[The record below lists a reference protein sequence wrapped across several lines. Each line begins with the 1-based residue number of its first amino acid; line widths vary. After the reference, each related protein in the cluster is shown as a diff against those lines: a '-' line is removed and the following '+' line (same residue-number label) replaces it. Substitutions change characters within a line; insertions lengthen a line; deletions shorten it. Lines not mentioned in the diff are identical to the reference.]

1 MQAKIARNKLL
12 PFVTKPGRYLGHE
25 HNAIVKDWDQT
36 QVHCALI
43 FPDLYEI
50 GMSHQG
56 LQILYHIL
64 NGQDQV
70 LAERSYCPDRDM
82 ERLLQERQSPLTS
95 LESDHA
101 LADFDI
107 LGITLPYE
115 LCYSNIVTI
124 LSLAR
129 IPLWAKDR
137 DESFPLIL
145 GGGSCSMNP
154 EPVADFFDAILLGD
168 GEEALVEITTMV
180 GQAKKNKL
188 SKPELLSQLAT
199 IQGLYIPSFFQPL
212 YTDEGTINEI
222 QALHSDT
229 PHVRRR
235 IVADLS
241 HTEHLKRPLV
251 PNAKI
256 VHDRLGVEIARGCT
270 RGCRFCQ
277 AGIIYRPVRERSPE
291 QILDIARCGL
301 GDSGFDE
308 LALLSLSTGDYS
320 CIEQLIKQLMD
331 NFASDYVSVS
341 MPSMRVG
348 TLTQS
353 VMDQIKRVRKTGFT
367 LAPEAG
373 SERLRRVINKGIT
386 EEDLLTTCR
395 DAFALGWKVM
405 KFYFMIGLPTETDE
419 DIDAIVELAMK
430 AKKEGDKDGRG
441 RHQINVSVGTF
452 VPKPHTPFQWERQ
465 ISIDESK
472 EKIRRIKAALP
483 RTGIN
488 LKWHDPE
495 QSFLEGVFSR
505 GDRRLARLL
514 EAAWKGGA
522 RLDAWSDHFNLNI
535 WQAAGEECGLSFET
549 FLRRRE
555 PDEVLPWQ
563 HLHSGIETAFLQD
576 ELAKA
581 HIEAYTPDCRYHG
594 CQQCGLCDF
603 KKIRPIVHGRKAE
616 DSDEKRP
623 DIPTE
628 ASATPATQ
636 PVPHAATATAADH
649 FKYNVI
655 YSRTGD
661 ICFLGHLEL
670 LQLVFRALRRAGITT
685 HFSQGFNPSPKI
697 SFGLA
702 LPVGTESLAEYF
714 IMDLPAPL
722 KSPQDSV
729 SLLNRELPP
738 GITVQSM
745 ALHSGKVPQ
754 NLQSSF
760 TITCPRPLSPEE
772 ISRIDEFLGRGQFSV
787 TRSRKGKSNTAFD
800 IRPLVTAIIA
810 ETENT
815 LRLELL
821 YTSGLPG
828 VKPIEILTQ
837 VLGMDAET
845 AATSKVL
852 KTGWHSIGV
861 DKADIVG
868 VQPDDIRSK

>member
-1 MQAKIARNKLL
+1 MQVVNKIDRNRLL

-25 HNAIVKDWDQT
+25 YNAILKDWNQAE
-36 QVHCALI
+36 VRCVLI

-64 NGQDQV
+64 NGQEKV

-82 ERLLQERQSPLTS
+82 EKLLLERQSPLTS
-95 LESDHA
+95 LESDHG
-101 LADFDI
+101 LADFDL

-115 LCYSNIVTI
+115 LCYSNIITI
-124 LSLAR
+124 LNLAG
-129 IPLWAKDR
+129 IPLRARDR
-137 DESFPLIL
+137 DESWPLIL

-168 GEEALVEITTMV
+168 GEEAIVEVAAMI
-180 GQAKKNKL
+180 GQAKADKL
-188 SKPELLSQLAT
+188 TRPELLKRLAT
-199 IQGLYIPSFFQPL
+199 IKGIYIPSFFQPR
-212 YTDEGTINEI
+212 YTDTGAIDEI
-222 QALHSDT
+222 RAVHENV
-229 PHVRRR
+229 PHIQRR
-235 IVADLS
+235 IVSDLS
-241 HTEHLKRPLV
+241 ATSHLKRPLV
-251 PNAKI
+251 PNGKI
-256 VHDRLGVEIARGCT
+256 VHDRLGIEIARGCT

-331 NFASDYVSVS
+331 TFASDYVSVS

-405 KFYFMIGLPTETDE
+405 KFYFMIGLPTETMD
-419 DIDAIVELAMK
+419 DIDAITELAMK

-441 RHQINVSVGTF
+441 RRQINVSLGTF
-452 VPKPHTPFQWERQ
+452 VPKPHTPFQWEPQ
-465 ISIDESK
+465 ISIDESR
-472 EKIRRIKAALP
+472 EKIRRIKSSLP

-488 LKWHDPE
+488 LKYHDPE

-505 GDRRLARLL
+505 GDRRLAGLL

-522 RLDAWSDHFNLNI
+522 RLDAWSDHFDLNI
-535 WQAAGEECGLSFET
+535 WQAAGVECGLSLDT
-549 FLRRRE
+549 FLRRRDPSE
-555 PDEVLPWQ
+555 ILPWQ
-563 HLHSGIETAFLQD
+563 HLHSGIETTFLQD

-581 HIEAYTPDCRYHG
+581 HAEAYTPDCRYHG

-603 KKIRPIVHGRKAE
+603 KTVKPIVQGKKKGENGEVASE
-616 DSDEKRP
+616 LQAA
-623 DIPTE
+623 IP
-628 ASATPATQ
+628 ASPTTLTSQTIQTPA
-636 PVPHAATATAADH
+636 AGH

-670 LQLVFRALRRAGITT
+670 LQLVFRALRRAGIITN
-685 HFSQGFNPSPKI
+685 FSQGFNPSPKI

-722 KSPQDSV
+722 TSPADTV
-729 SLLNRELPP
+729 TLLNRQLPP
-738 GITVQSM
+738 GLTVQSV

-754 NLQSSF
+754 SLQSSY
-760 TITCPRPLSPEE
+760 TITCPRPVSQAEL
-772 ISRIDEFLGRGQFSV
+772 SRIEVFLKQEQFLL
-787 TRSRKGKSNTAFD
+787 TRIRKGKKSGFD
-800 IRPLVTAIIA
+800 IRPLVVAIIP
-810 ETENT
+810 ETANT
-815 LRLELL
+815 IRLELL
-821 YTSGLPG
+821 YTSSLPG
-828 VKPIEILTQ
+828 VKPVEILTQ
-837 VLGMDAET
+837 ILQMDAET
-845 AATSKVL
+845 AATCKVL
-852 KTGWHSIGV
+852 KTAWHSI
-861 DKADIVG
+861 KEEESA
-868 VQPDDIRSK
+868 

>member
-1 MQAKIARNKLL
+1 MQAKTERSKLL

-25 HNAIVKDWDQT
+25 YNAIVKDWDQT
-36 QVHCALI
+36 LVRCALI

-64 NGQDQV
+64 NGQDKV

-82 ERLLQERQSPLTS
+82 EKLLLERNSPLTS

-124 LSLAR
+124 LSLAG

-168 GEEALVEITTMV
+168 GEEALLEITTLV
-180 GQAKKNKL
+180 GRIKGDNV
-188 SKPELLSQLAT
+188 SKAELLSQLAA
-199 IQGLYIPSFFQPL
+199 IKGLYIPSFYQPH
-212 YTDEGTINEI
+212 YSDQGTLSEI
-222 QALHSDT
+222 RALKDDAS
-229 PHVRRR
+229 HVRRR

-241 HTEHLKRPLV
+241 RIDHLKQPLV
-251 PNAKI
+251 PNGKI

-291 QILDIARCGL
+291 QIMNIASSGL
-301 GDSGFDE
+301 ADSGFDE

-320 CIEQLIKQLMD
+320 CIEPLLKQLMD
-331 NFASDYVSVS
+331 TFASDYISVS

-405 KFYFMIGLPTETDE
+405 KFYFMIGLPTETEE
-419 DIDAIVELAMK
+419 DIDAIAALAMK
-430 AKKEGDKDGRG
+430 AKKEGDRYGRG
-441 RHQINVSVGTF
+441 RRQINVGVGTF

-465 ISIDESK
+465 ISIEESR
-472 EKIRRIKAALP
+472 ERIRRIKGAMP
-483 RTGIN
+483 RSGIN
-488 LKWHDPE
+488 LKYHDPE

-505 GDRRLARLL
+505 GDRRLAKLL
-514 EAAWKGGA
+514 ESAWKGGA
-522 RLDAWSDHFNLNI
+522 RLDGWSEHFDLDI
-535 WQAAGEECGLSFET
+535 WRAAGVECGLSLDT
-549 FLRRRE
+549 FLRQRE
-555 PDEVLPWQ
+555 PDEILPWQ
-563 HLHSGIETAFLQD
+563 HLHSGIETAFLQE

-581 HIEAYTPDCRYHG
+581 HEEAYTPDCRYHG

-603 KKIRPIVHGRKAE
+603 KEIKPIVQGKKAE
-616 DSDEKRP
+616 ECGEKKA
-623 DIPTE
+623 DQPTT
-628 ASATPATQ
+628 SPANQT
-636 PVPHAATATAADH
+636 VNESSTAGEEGH

-722 KSPQDSV
+722 KSAEDSAV
-729 SLLNRELPP
+729 LLNSQLPP
-738 GITVQSM
+738 GLTVQSV

-754 NLQSSF
+754 NLQSSY
-760 TITCPRPLSPEE
+760 TVTCPRPLSVEE
-772 ISRIDEFLGRGQFSV
+772 ISRIDEFLGREEFPLC
-787 TRSRKGKSNTAFD
+787 RIRKGKKSVFD
-800 IRPLVTAIIA
+800 IRPLVATIVLETA
-810 ETENT
+810 TS
-815 LRLELL
+815 LSLELL
-821 YTSGLPG
+821 YTSSLPG
-828 VKPIEILTQ
+828 VKPIEILTH
-837 VLGMDAET
+837 VLKMDIET

-852 KTGWHSIGV
+852 KTAWHSLEE
-861 DKADIVG
+861 DTK
-868 VQPDDIRSK
+868 

>member
-1 MQAKIARNKLL
+1 MQVVNKIDRNRLL

-25 HNAIVKDWDQT
+25 YNAILKDWNQAE
-36 QVHCALI
+36 VRCALI

-64 NGQDQV
+64 NGQDKV

-82 ERLLQERQSPLTS
+82 EKLLLERQSPLTS
-95 LESDHA
+95 LESDHG
-101 LADFDI
+101 LAEFDL

-115 LCYSNIVTI
+115 LCYSNIITI
-124 LSLAR
+124 LNLAG
-129 IPLWAKDR
+129 IPLRARDR
-137 DESFPLIL
+137 DESWPLIL
-145 GGGSCSMNP
+145 AGGSCSMNP

-168 GEEALVEITTMV
+168 GEEAIVEVAAMI
-180 GQAKKNKL
+180 GQAKADKL
-188 SKPELLSQLAT
+188 TRPELLKRLAT
-199 IQGLYIPSFFQPL
+199 IKGIYIPSFFQPR
-212 YTDEGTINEI
+212 YTDTGAIDEI
-222 QALHSDT
+222 RAVHENV
-229 PHVRRR
+229 PHIQRR
-235 IVADLS
+235 IVSDLS
-241 HTEHLKRPLV
+241 ATSHLKRPLV
-251 PNAKI
+251 PNGKI
-256 VHDRLGVEIARGCT
+256 VHDRLGIEIARGCT

-331 NFASDYVSVS
+331 TFASDYVSVS

-405 KFYFMIGLPTETDE
+405 KFYFMIGLPTETMD
-419 DIDAIVELAMK
+419 DIDAITELAMK
-430 AKKEGDKDGRG
+430 AKKEGDRDGRG
-441 RHQINVSVGTF
+441 RRQINVSLGTF
-452 VPKPHTPFQWERQ
+452 VPKPHTPFQWEPQ
-465 ISIDESK
+465 ISIDESR
-472 EKIRRIKAALP
+472 EKIRRIKSSLP

-488 LKWHDPE
+488 LKYHDPE

-505 GDRRLARLL
+505 GDRRLAGLL

-522 RLDAWSDHFNLNI
+522 RLDAWSDHFDLNI
-535 WQAAGEECGLSFET
+535 WQAAGVECGLSLDT
-549 FLRRRE
+549 FLRRRDPSE
-555 PDEVLPWQ
+555 ILPWQ
-563 HLHSGIETAFLQD
+563 HLHSGIETTFLQD

-581 HIEAYTPDCRYHG
+581 HAEAYTPDCRYHG

-603 KKIRPIVHGRKAE
+603 KTIRPIVQGRKKGENGEVTSEPQAA
-616 DSDEKRP
+616 
-623 DIPTE
+623 IPAGPTTLT
-628 ASATPATQ
+628 SQTIQPPA
-636 PVPHAATATAADH
+636 AGH

-670 LQLVFRALRRAGITT
+670 LQLVFRALRRAGIITN
-685 HFSQGFNPSPKI
+685 FSQGFNPSPKI

-722 KSPQDSV
+722 TSPADTV
-729 SLLNRELPP
+729 TLLNRQLPP
-738 GITVQSM
+738 GLTVQSV

-754 NLQSSF
+754 SLQSSY
-760 TITCPRPLSPEE
+760 TITCPRPVSQAEL
-772 ISRIDEFLGRGQFSV
+772 SRIEVFLKQEQFLL
-787 TRSRKGKSNTAFD
+787 TRIRKGKKSGFD
-800 IRPLVTAIIA
+800 IRPLVVAIIP
-810 ETENT
+810 ETANT
-815 LRLELL
+815 IRLELL
-821 YTSGLPG
+821 YTSSLPG

-837 VLGMDAET
+837 VLQMDAET
-845 AATSKVL
+845 AATCKVL
-852 KTGWHSIGV
+852 KTAWHSI
-861 DKADIVG
+861 KEEESA
-868 VQPDDIRSK
+868 

>member
-1 MQAKIARNKLL
+1 MQAKIERNKLL

-25 HNAIVKDWDQT
+25 HNAIVKDWEQT
-36 QVHCALI
+36 LVRCALI

-95 LESDHA
+95 LETDHA

-124 LSLAR
+124 LSLAG

-180 GQAKKNKL
+180 GRAKENK
-188 SKPELLSQLAT
+188 SSRAELLSQLAT
-199 IQGLYIPSFFQPL
+199 IQGLYIPSLFQPL
-212 YTDEGTINEI
+212 YTDQGTIREI

-291 QILDIARCGL
+291 QIMDIARCGL

-331 NFASDYVSVS
+331 TFASDYVSVS

-348 TLTQS
+348 TLTQE

-395 DAFALGWKVM
+395 DAFRLGWKVM
-405 KFYFMIGLPTETDE
+405 KFYFMIGLPTETMD

-430 AKKEGDKDGRG
+430 AKKEGDKDGGRG
-441 RHQINVSVGTF
+441 RRQINVSVGTF
-452 VPKPHTPFQWERQ
+452 VPKPHTPFQWGQQ
-465 ISIDESK
+465 ISIDESR
-472 EKIRRIKAALP
+472 EKIRRIKAAMP

-488 LKWHDPE
+488 LKYHDPE

-522 RLDAWSDHFNLNI
+522 RLDGWSDHFDLGI
-535 WQAAGEECGLSFET
+535 WRAAGDACGLSLDT
-549 FLRRRE
+549 FLRQRE
-555 PDEVLPWQ
+555 PDEILPWQ
-563 HLHSGIETAFLQD
+563 HLHSGIETAFLHD
-576 ELAKA
+576 EMAKA
-581 HIEAYTPDCRYHG
+581 LTEAYTPDCRYHG

-603 KKIRPIVHGRKAE
+603 KVIRPIVHARK
-616 DSDEKRP
+616 
-623 DIPTE
+623 TE
-628 ASATPATQ
+628 ESGDKQPA
-636 PVPHAATATAADH
+636 PPAATVAIPSRSESAAATGH
-649 FKYNVI
+649 FKYNVT
-655 YSRTGD
+655 YARRGD

-670 LQLVFRALRRAGITT
+670 LQLVFRVLRRAGITT
-685 HFSQGFNPSPKI
+685 HFSEGFNPSPKI

-722 KSPQDSV
+722 TSAADTV
-729 SLLNRELPP
+729 TLLNKELPP
-738 GITVQSM
+738 GITVQSVE
-745 ALHSGKVPQ
+745 LHSGKVPQ

-760 TITCPRPLSPEE
+760 TITFPRPLSPEE
-772 ISRIDEFLGRGQFSV
+772 LSSIDDFLGREQFPIN
-787 TRSRKGKSNTAFD
+787 RSRKGKNSIFD
-800 IRPLVTAIIA
+800 IRPLVAAIIPETA
-810 ETENT
+810 ET

-837 VLGMDAET
+837 ILHMDTVT

-852 KTGWHSIGV
+852 KTAWHS
-861 DKADIVG
+861 VG
-868 VQPDDIRSK
+868 KDETASSSGE

>member
-1 MQAKIARNKLL
+1 MQFVNKIDRNLLL

-25 HNAIVKDWDQT
+25 YNAILKGWEQAEVR
-36 QVHCALI
+36 CALV

-64 NGQDQV
+64 NGQENV

-82 ERLLQERQSPLTS
+82 EKLLFERQSPLTS
-95 LESDHA
+95 LESDHG
-101 LADFDI
+101 LAEFDL

-115 LCYSNIVTI
+115 LCYSNILTI
-124 LSLAR
+124 LNLAG
-129 IPLWAKDR
+129 IPLRARDR
-137 DESFPLIL
+137 DESWPLIL
-145 GGGSCSMNP
+145 AGGSCSMNP

-168 GEEALVEITTMV
+168 GEEAIVEVAAMI
-180 GQAKKNKL
+180 GQAKADKL
-188 SKPELLSQLAT
+188 TRPELLSRLAT
-199 IQGLYIPSFFQPL
+199 VKGIYIPSFFQPR
-212 YTDEGTINEI
+212 YTDTGAITEI
-222 QALHSDT
+222 RAVHENV
-229 PHVRRR
+229 PHIQRR
-235 IVADLS
+235 IVSDLS
-241 HTEHLKRPLV
+241 ATSHLKRPLV
-251 PNAKI
+251 PNGKI
-256 VHDRLGVEIARGCT
+256 VHDRLGIEIARGCT

-291 QILDIARCGL
+291 QILDIACCGL

-331 NFASDYVSVS
+331 SFASDYVSVS

-348 TLTQS
+348 TLTQA

-386 EEDLLTTCR
+386 EADLLTTCR
-395 DAFALGWKVM
+395 EAFALGWKVM
-405 KFYFMIGLPTETDE
+405 KFYFMIGLPTETMD
-419 DIDAIVELAMK
+419 DIDAITELAMK
-430 AKKEGDKDGRG
+430 AKKEGDRDGRG
-441 RHQINVSVGTF
+441 RRQINVSLGTF
-452 VPKPHTPFQWERQ
+452 VPKPHTPFQWEPQ
-465 ISIDESK
+465 ISIDESR
-472 EKIRRIKAALP
+472 EKIRRIKSALP

-488 LKWHDPE
+488 LKYHDPE

-505 GDRRLARLL
+505 GDRRLAGLL

-522 RLDAWSDHFNLNI
+522 RLDAWSDHFDLNI
-535 WQAAGEECGLSFET
+535 WLAAGVACGLSLDT
-549 FLRRRE
+549 FLRRRDPSE
-555 PDEVLPWQ
+555 ILPWQ
-563 HLHSGIETAFLQD
+563 HLHSGIETTFLQD

-581 HIEAYTPDCRYHG
+581 HAEAYTPDCRYHG

-603 KKIRPIVHGRKAE
+603 KTVKPIVQGKKKGENGEVASE
-616 DSDEKRP
+616 P
-623 DIPTE
+623 QAAIPASPTSSASQTIQAPE
-628 ASATPATQ
+628 AG
-636 PVPHAATATAADH
+636 H

-722 KSPQDSV
+722 TSPTDTV
-729 SLLNRELPP
+729 SLLNRQLPP
-738 GITVQSM
+738 GLTVQSV

-754 NLQSSF
+754 SLQSSY
-760 TITCPRPLSPEE
+760 TITCPRPVSQAEL
-772 ISRIDEFLGRGQFSV
+772 SRIEVFLKEEQFLLS
-787 TRSRKGKSNTAFD
+787 RIRKGKKSGFD
-800 IRPLVTAIIA
+800 IRPLVVAIIP
-810 ETENT
+810 ETANT

-821 YTSGLPG
+821 YTSSLPG

-837 VLGMDAET
+837 VLQMDAEI
-845 AATSKVL
+845 AATCKVL
-852 KTGWHSIGV
+852 KTAWHSIVEGE
-861 DKADIVG
+861 
-868 VQPDDIRSK
+868 

>member
-1 MQAKIARNKLL
+1 MQEAKIERNKLL
-12 PFVTKPGRYLGHE
+12 PFVSKPGRYLGHE
-25 HNAIVKDWDQT
+25 YNAIVKDWDQV
-36 QVHCALI
+36 QVRCALI

-70 LAERSYCPDRDM
+70 LAERCYCPDRDM
-82 ERLLQERQSPLTS
+82 EKLLQEREAPLTS
-95 LESDHA
+95 LETDHA

-115 LCYSNIVTI
+115 LCYCNIVTI

-180 GQAKKNKL
+180 GQAKEKSL
-188 SKPELLSQLAT
+188 SRAELLSQLAT

-212 YTDEGTINEI
+212 YTEEGTIREI
-222 QALHSDT
+222 RPLQSDI
-229 PHVRRR
+229 PSVRRR
-235 IVADLS
+235 IVSDLS
-241 HTEHLKRPLV
+241 RTDHLKRPLV

-256 VHDRLGVEIARGCT
+256 VHDRMGVEIARGCT

-291 QILDIARCGL
+291 QIMDIARCGL
-301 GDSGFDE
+301 SDSGFDE

-320 CIEQLIKQLMD
+320 CIEPLLKQLMD
-331 NFASDYVSVS
+331 TFASDYVSVS

-348 TLTQS
+348 TLTEA

-386 EEDLLTTCR
+386 EEDLLTTCH
-395 DAFALGWKVM
+395 DAFRLGWKIM
-405 KFYFMIGLPTETDE
+405 KFYFMIGLPTETMD
-419 DIDAIVELAMK
+419 DIEAIAELAIK
-430 AKKEGDKDGRG
+430 AKKEGDKEGRG
-441 RHQINVSVGTF
+441 RRQINVGVGTF
-452 VPKPHTPFQWERQ
+452 VPKPHTPFQWEQQ
-465 ISIDESK
+465 ISIDESR
-472 EKIRRIKAALP
+472 ERIRRIKGALP

-488 LKWHDPE
+488 MKYHDPE

-514 EAAWKGGA
+514 ETAWKDGA
-522 RLDAWSDHFNLNI
+522 RLDGWSEHFNLRI
-535 WQAAGEECGLSFET
+535 WRAAAEQCDLPLDT
-549 FLRRRE
+549 FLRRRD

-563 HLHSGIETAFLQD
+563 HLHSGIETTFLQE

-581 HIEAYTPDCRYHG
+581 HTEAYTPDCRYHG

-603 KKIRPIVHGRKAE
+603 KEIRPIVQGRKTAE
-616 DSDEKRP
+616 SDEKRAVQP
-623 DIPTE
+623 
-628 ASATPATQ
+628 AATPAAQ
-636 PVPHAATATAADH
+636 ATTAAEEAH
-649 FKYNVI
+649 FKYNVT

-661 ICFLGHLEL
+661 ICFLGHLEF

-722 KSPQDSV
+722 KSPAETV
-729 SLLNRELPP
+729 TLLNSQLPP
-738 GITVQSM
+738 GLTVQSV

-754 NLQSSF
+754 SLQSSY
-760 TITCPRPLSPEE
+760 TLTCPRSLSPEE
-772 ISRIDEFLGRGQFSV
+772 ISRIDDFLARKEFPI
-787 TRSRKGKSNTAFD
+787 TRSRKGKKSEFD
-800 IRPLVTAIIA
+800 IRPLVVAIIP
-810 ETENT
+810 ETADT
-815 LRLELL
+815 LKLELL
-821 YTSGLPG
+821 YTSSLPG
-828 VKPIEILTQ
+828 VKPIEILTH
-837 VLGMDAET
+837 VLQMDATT

-852 KTGWHSIGV
+852 KTAWHSV
-861 DKADIVG
+861 AEDKRAT
-868 VQPDDIRSK
+868 